1 MKGCGLRV
9 LPVCQ
14 HSIPIDSRDPIPVI
28 NERRKNKN
36 VTTADVAMDNV
47 AGVHS
52 SSVGYVRVSVIDIY
66 EGIEKPHLSNSDRL
80 Q

>member
-1 MKGCGLRV
+1 M

-28 NERRKNKN
+28 NECRKNKN
-36 VTTADVAMDNV
+36 VTTADVAMDNA
-47 AGVHS
+47 AGIHS
-52 SSVGYVRVSVIDIY
+52 SSVCYVRVSVMDIY
-66 EGIEKPHLSNSDRL
+66 ARIERLHLSDSDRP